1 MLYFQFNCKA
11 KQVLSSFVILKIV
24 DSSEKFSCINTVS
37 FKEFFHEIHFKTIQF
52 SFRIDFRQH
61 GLSTTLGI
69 LHC

>member
-1 MLYFQFNCKA
+1 
-11 KQVLSSFVILKIV
+11 
-24 DSSEKFSCINTVS
+24 VS
-37 FKEFFHEIHFKTIQF
+37 FKESSFMKFISKLSSF